1 MPTPLKQEAGNSL
14 DLVDVKEIRGDV
26 VILKDGSLRQVVM
39 VGGVNFVLK
48 SETEQNLM
56 VQAYQNFLNAIDFS
70 LQILVHSRKVN
81 IDGYLQGLTAR
92 KDNEASPLLQS
103 QIEEYAAFIR
113 GFIEKNAIM
122 EKTFLVVVPF
132 YPTAGMQG
140 TVQAASG
147 LFSMFGKK
155 KEQKS
160 DDDHDKE
167 DAEGQKIFR
176 ENVAQL
182 NQRTGQVMNGL
193 MGIGLEATALAN
205 EELIELFYNFY
216 NPQTTE
222 KQGMNIGQT
231 ATPQT

>member
-1 MPTPLKQEAGNSL
+1 MATPIKKEAGNSL

-26 VILKDGSLRQVVM
+26 VMLKDGSMRQIVM

-56 VQAYQNFLNAIDFS
+56 VQAYQSFLNSIDFS

-81 IDGYLQGLTAR
+81 IEGYLQGLTAR
-92 KDNEASPLLQS
+92 KDVEESPLLQN
-103 QIEEYAAFIR
+103 QIQEYAAFIR

-132 YPTAGMQG
+132 YPTMNVQG

-147 LFSMFGKK
+147 IFSLFGKK
-155 KEQKS
+155 AEVKKNA
-160 DDDHDKE
+160 E
-167 DAEGQKIFR
+167 DEAREKAETDRIFR

-182 NQRTGQVMNGL
+182 NQRTGQVINGIL
-193 MGIGLEATALAN
+193 NIGLEATTLAN
-205 EELIELFYNFY
+205 EELMELFYNFY
-216 NPQTTE
+216 NPQAIE
-222 KQGMNIGQT
+222 RENMHLGNGG
-231 ATPQT
+231 

>member
-1 MPTPLKQEAGNSL
+1 MPTPIKQDAGNSL

-26 VILKDGSLRQVVM
+26 VILKDGSLRQIVM

-81 IDGYLQGLTAR
+81 IENYLQGLETR
-92 KDNEASPLLQS
+92 KDAEASPLLQN
-103 QIEEYAAFIR
+103 QIEEYVAFIR

-122 EKTFLVVVPF
+122 EKTFLVIVPF
-132 YPTAGMQG
+132 YPTAGIQE
-140 TVQAASG
+140 TTQAVSG
-147 LFSMFGKK
+147 LASIFGGGKRGK
-155 KEQKS
+155 QRDEEVQKNNEEA
-160 DDDHDKE
+160 DR
-167 DAEGQKIFR
+167 IFH

-182 NQRTGQVMNGL
+182 NQRTGQVISGL
-193 MGIGLEATALAN
+193 LGIGLEATALAN

-216 NPQTTE
+216 NPQTIE
-222 KQGMNIGQT
+222 KQKIAGAQ
-231 ATPQT
+231 A

>member
-14 DLVDVKEIRGDV
+14 DLVDVKEIRGDI
-26 VILKDGSLRQVVM
+26 VILKDNSLRQIVM

-81 IDGYLQGLTAR
+81 IEGYLQSLAKR
-92 KDNEASPLLQS
+92 KEQEESPLLQN
-103 QIEEYAAFIR
+103 QIQEYEAFIR
-113 GFIEKNAIM
+113 GFVEKNAIM

-140 TVQAASG
+140 AAQAASG
-147 LFSMFGKK
+147 LVSSFGRKGTRNGGGGDKK
-155 KEQKS
+155 N
-160 DDDHDKE
+160 
-167 DAEGQKIFR
+167 AEADRIFR

-182 NQRTGQVMNGL
+182 NQRTGQVVSGIL
-193 MGIGLEATALAN
+193 GIGLEATILAN

-216 NPQTTE
+216 NPQTIERE
-222 KQGMNIGQT
+222 KMNL
-231 ATPQT
+231 AASD